1 MDTIGLKSAKI
12 LTGRLCHISI
22 CILLS
27 TVLGG
32 CLANFGNY
40 NRDAEVFQAFNTDQV
55 SRDYRYYYYHSGS
68 EPIAVIGVDKKYDAG
83 SKMWRDVDPG
93 SKKFRDMIYWIW
105 EDFGYSRFGA
115 RINDPSG
122 NQVGIMYTSV
132 REVAFKF
139 TDDNR
144 IIVMPNTPFLW
155 GEFGGDEEEFI
166 AADSNALPSNRQQAS
181 NY

>member
-1 MDTIGLKSAKI
+1 MEKICLKSTKALKAWF
-12 LTGRLCHISI
+12 LRI
-22 CILLS
+22 CVSILLS
-27 TVLGG
+27 TVFGG

-40 NRDAEVFQAFNTDQV
+40 NRDSEVFQAFTTDQV
-55 SRDYRYYYYHSGS
+55 PSDYRYYYYHSGS

-83 SKMWRDVDPG
+83 SKMWRDIEPNTE
-93 SKKFRDMIYWIW
+93 KFREMIHWIW

-115 RINDPSG
+115 KINDPSG
-122 NQVGIMYTSV
+122 MQVGIMYTSV

-155 GEFGGDEEEFI
+155 GELGEEGEDLV
-166 AADSNALPSNRQQAS
+166 AADTNSLPSDRQQALR
-181 NY
+181 